1 MKKADWNLWI
11 RSKYTGRK
19 RKDGI
24 DMEETIFRQELQKRT
39 TAIEDLLKQYLPA
52 EEGYQKTVIED
63 ELQSHGR
70 RKAPASH
77 ADAGDL

>member
-39 TAIEDLLKQYLPA
+39 T
-52 EEGYQKTVIED
+52 
-63 ELQSHGR
+63 HG
-70 RKAPASH
+70 
-77 ADAGDL
+77 

>member
-24 DMEETIFRQELQKRT
+24 DMEETTGIT
-39 TAIEDLLKQYLPA
+39 
-52 EEGYQKTVIED
+52 EEND
-63 ELQSHGR
+63 S
-70 RKAPASH
+70 
-77 ADAGDL
+77 D

>member
-52 EEGYQKTVIED
+52 EEE
-63 ELQSHGR
+63 
-70 RKAPASH
+70 
-77 ADAGDL
+77 